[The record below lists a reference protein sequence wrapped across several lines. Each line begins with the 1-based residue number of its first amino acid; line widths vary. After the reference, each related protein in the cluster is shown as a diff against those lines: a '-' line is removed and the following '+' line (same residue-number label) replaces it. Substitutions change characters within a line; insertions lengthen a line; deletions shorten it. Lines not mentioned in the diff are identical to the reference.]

1 MSSDHFASFFM
12 LENCRFSHESSSQ
25 KFTLQFVLVRIKCFP
40 PAFLLNQKTNEIYY
54 RLNR

>member
-25 KFTLQFVLVRIKCFP
+25 KFTLQFVLVRIKCFL
-40 PAFLLNQKTNEIYY
+40 PAFLLNQKTSEIYY